1 LEKGRASGTALN
13 LDQLYP
19 TEIEAMNDEISPT
32 LAKVIFQLQKQSHK
46 RWCEHQAL
54 LKIVK
59 NSLPYLPPEVRTE
72 FLNYAQYEEEIAEPY
87 MSVMAKKIQP
97 SPARL
102 DVRPPFSSNQA
113 SGSAP

>member
-1 LEKGRASGTALN
+1 
-13 LDQLYP
+13 
-19 TEIEAMNDEISPT
+19 MNDEISPT

-54 LKIVK
+54 LKILK

-87 MSVMAKKIQP
+87 MSVMVKKSPP
-97 SPARL
+97 SPVRL
-102 DVRPPFSSNQA
+102 DVSPPFPTKQA
-113 SGSAP
+113 SSPAP